1 MELKKLPNELSRK
14 PICSI
19 PWSHWCTSD
28 NLKCGWSNLPV
39 LALCMGRAWEWGTLH
54 NCHTPP
60 PPKKAKTNKQTNK
73 KKHLVT
79 AISQSGY
86 CNFRAHWT
94 SEYIPGYILWREFT
108 HVTTMHA
115 SPAHT
120 IPTSF
125 IEKQQ
130 RDKCLL
136 DNVHVHHFLWS
147 VHVLAIVWSNHHPPF
162 SGHTIPKW
170 FENMTSEGQK

>member
-28 NLKCGWSNLPV
+28 NLTCGWSNYLFW
-39 LALCMGRAWEWGTLH
+39 LCAWAGPGNEEH
-54 NCHTPP
+54 YIIVIHH
-60 PPKKAKTNKQTNK
+60 KKIKSKNKQTNK
-73 KKHLVT
+73 QKTHLVT
-79 AISQSGY
+79 AISKSGY

-170 FENMTSEGQK
+170 FENTTSEVQK